1 MSVITTKYDM
11 CWTLMH
17 KYLGDTVYIFIQ
29 FNGCNLVIVY
39 TTGRAEVEKLKKV
52 VAFNWNWEY
61 LSTEW
66 LAACQNTVHPL
77 FSETKSTFLFW
88 DQIPSPTHYGNTTW
102 TSMSD
107 CQKNPLMTGVDGRE
121 PLNWPEC
128 FLCGHPIQ
136 LVAYL
141 NSMMKSYFNI
151 TLKLY
156 SPPLQIA
163 S

>member
-1 MSVITTKYDM
+1 MKEMDMSMSTTKICYVLNSNAQIP
-11 CWTLMH
+11 WRH
-17 KYLGDTVYIFIQ
+17 SVYFYQ

-52 VAFNWNWEY
+52 VAFNWNWKY

-107 CQKNPLMTGVDGRE
+107 CQKKPFNDRCGWQRVP
-121 PLNWPEC
+121 NWPEC

-136 LVAYL
+136 LGISEQHDEVL
-141 NSMMKSYFNI
+141 F
-151 TLKLY
+151 
-156 SPPLQIA
+156 
-163 S
+163 